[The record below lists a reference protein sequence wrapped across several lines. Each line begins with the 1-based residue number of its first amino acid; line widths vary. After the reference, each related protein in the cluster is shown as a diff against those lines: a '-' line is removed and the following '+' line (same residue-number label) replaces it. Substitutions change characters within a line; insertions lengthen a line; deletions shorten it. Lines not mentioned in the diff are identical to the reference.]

1 MVSIHVSNQENKEL
15 LLGRIYSIL
24 LKRAL
29 KRKLRK
35 QVGTVLT
42 TGRSTTVASKTSDS
56 TPNAHNIDL
65 ESEDMRK
72 CPGEDIISTGGSSEC
87 QSGSQPVKPSN
98 YPATTPSISAG

>member
-1 MVSIHVSNQENKEL
+1 MVPIHVSNTENKEL

-35 QVGTVLT
+35 QVGAVLATDRPSTV
-42 TGRSTTVASKTSDS
+42 VSKTSDS
-56 TPNAHNIDL
+56 TSDAHNIDL

-72 CPGEDIISTGGSSEC
+72 CPDEDIISTGGNSEC

-98 YPATTPSISAG
+98 YPATTPSIYAG